1 MPWLTNMH
9 YGLFPTTHYRNY
21 AALIK
26 TPCIDH
32 MVVLSVLPVVSFQ
45 TVVLK
50 DHLETA
56 AELLVKGPSTFLVG
70 DYAS

>member
-1 MPWLTNMH
+1 MH
-9 YGLFPTTHYRNY
+9 SGNFRITLCGAY